1 MLKVWILV
9 ASIYFRFLTLDHCK
23 VLCFALGSE
32 YSSSS
37 SPSDVVIMFF
47 LTTQDCGSLDCI
59 TSSVLKDTSQ
69 MVKGSYYLNNIIR
82 LELTAIHLVFLCSL
96 YRDLSRRYKDSYHG
110 IGV

>member
-1 MLKVWILV
+1 MGGPLDTITLILLMLLSASRSCSMLKVWILV

-59 TSSVLKDTSQ
+59 TSSVLKDT
-69 MVKGSYYLNNIIR
+69 
-82 LELTAIHLVFLCSL
+82 
-96 YRDLSRRYKDSYHG
+96 
-110 IGV
+110 